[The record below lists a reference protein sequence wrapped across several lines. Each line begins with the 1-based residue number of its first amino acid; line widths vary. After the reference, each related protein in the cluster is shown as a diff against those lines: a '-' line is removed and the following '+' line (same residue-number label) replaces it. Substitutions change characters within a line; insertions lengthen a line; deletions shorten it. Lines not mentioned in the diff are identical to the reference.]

1 MFNEDYV
8 SFTGDTGDFELLQK
22 DENFANLLQLFPNVN
37 SILVPKKAEYNLRKY
52 VSKKALKEI
61 DPDINIALEKCL
73 LMLSNL
79 SITKYFEES
88 ENPENRWKPL
98 SSEILHEQTR
108 NKDNTYLYRKI
119 VEVLKEGT
127 KDTGAIIEVIE
138 DYGIG
143 THSKKYRLADAYF
156 RAGLIPYIIK
166 DSKIIQR
173 RNKLYYKLLNEAF
186 ENPICRNLIQMY
198 QRIDLPTAEEL
209 LVIGKQLVKEKHT
222 TKKGKKLTMRNKHN
236 NDYWSDFRN
245 RSFVEDNIELFEYLT
260 KRGFM
265 IPIIGDE
272 KSGGRVVDSFTLM
285 PSWIRNEI
293 TIDGKKLSECDY
305 IALHPNIAIR
315 LYNGKLKFITH
326 ENIAEQTGINI
337 KEVKIEHLSFFNKE
351 WGMMAKS
358 PIYGYYFKNEL
369 EMLEQINKDK
379 RDNGYK
385 ITSQKMFK
393 AEVDIMS
400 DVIKHLNSIG
410 ITVLYVYDALLC
422 EEKDKALV
430 VETMNRI
437 ILEHGVCTNVKVE
450 AEIEKI
456 VETGVEK
463 ELEQDSNELLSKEE
477 IKKLLRVMINRFE
490 YENQKSAINYLL
502 DDIDNKPLKLYNE
515 LYHYINDKEIINL
528 NKTG

>member
-1 MFNEDYV
+1 
-8 SFTGDTGDFELLQK
+8 
-22 DENFANLLQLFPNVN
+22 
-37 SILVPKKAEYNLRKY
+37 
-52 VSKKALKEI
+52 
-61 DPDINIALEKCL
+61 
-73 LMLSNL
+73 
-79 SITKYFEES
+79 
-88 ENPENRWKPL
+88 
-98 SSEILHEQTR
+98 
-108 NKDNTYLYRKI
+108 
-119 VEVLKEGT
+119 
-127 KDTGAIIEVIE
+127 
-138 DYGIG
+138 
-143 THSKKYRLADAYF
+143 
-156 RAGLIPYIIK
+156 
-166 DSKIIQR
+166 
-173 RNKLYYKLLNEAF
+173 
-186 ENPICRNLIQMY
+186 
-198 QRIDLPTAEEL
+198 
-209 LVIGKQLVKEKHT
+209 
-222 TKKGKKLTMRNKHN
+222 
-236 NDYWSDFRN
+236 
-245 RSFVEDNIELFEYLT
+245 
-260 KRGFM
+260 
-265 IPIIGDE
+265 
-272 KSGGRVVDSFTLM
+272 
-285 PSWIRNEI
+285 
-293 TIDGKKLSECDY
+293 
-305 IALHPNIAIR
+305 
-315 LYNGKLKFITH
+315 
-326 ENIAEQTGINI
+326 
-337 KEVKIEHLSFFNKE
+337 
-351 WGMMAKS
+351 MAKS